1 MAQML
6 LIMGESGT
14 GKSTS
19 MRNCDPATT
28 AVVNP
33 VGKPLP
39 FKGKFTM
46 LNSEVES
53 RKICKFMK
61 EQAAAGKKLLVV
73 DDFQYILS
81 VPYMNRIKENGWD
94 KWNDFGANYF
104 EIIEVCKELPD
115 DVVVAYMTHTETLEN
130 GVTTIKLIG
139 KLLREKI
146 TIEGLFTIVLRTGV
160 NEGKYYFYT
169 QNSGKD
175 TVIFYDFE
183 YDTVKQ
189 AKEKGVN
196 LGKNECVAFTKAFCE
211 YVTSHGYKAGI
222 YSNIDYHKNMY
233 TDELISQYIY
243 WLADYTGDPDY
254 PCMFHQYTSKGS
266 VDGIAGNVDLDYFYG
281 DTAQPDSPKKSV
293 DEVAQDVVN
302 GKYGNG
308 ADRKAALEAAGYNY
322 DEIQAKV
329 NEILGVDTTPKKSVD
344 EIAQEVI
351 NGAWGNGQDRK
362 NRIEQAGYDYTAVQ
376 NKVNELCGTP
386 KKSIDEIARAVIR
399 GEYGNGAD
407 RKNRITAEGY
417 DYAAVQAR
425 VNDLM

>member
-1 MAQML
+1 MMKGMDISKWQGAVDFAKVAA
-6 LIMGESGT
+6 SGIQFAILRE
-14 GKSTS
+14 GY
-19 MRNCDPATT
+19 RQAAD
-28 AVVNP
+28 
-33 VGKPLP
+33 
-39 FKGKFTM
+39 GKFFEYVNGCRANNIPVKGVYHFSYA
-46 LNSEVES
+46 LNADQARNEAAFCIAQVE
-53 RKICKFMK
+53 K
-61 EQAAAGKKLLVV
+61 AGL
-73 DDFQYILS
+73 
-81 VPYMNRIKENGWD
+81 
-94 KWNDFGANYF
+94 
-104 EIIEVCKELPD
+104 
-115 DVVVAYMTHTETLEN
+115 
-130 GVTTIKLIG
+130 
-139 KLLREKI
+139 
-146 TIEGLFTIVLRTGV
+146 
-160 NEGKYYFYT
+160 
-169 QNSGKD
+169 GKD

-281 DTAQPDSPKKSV
+281 DTAQPESPKKSV

-308 ADRKAALEAAGYNY
+308 ADRKAALKAAGYNY
-322 DEIQAKV
+322 DEVQAKV
-329 NEILGVDTTPKKSVD
+329 NEILGVDTTPKKSV
-344 EIAQEVI
+344 
-351 NGAWGNGQDRK
+351 
-362 NRIEQAGYDYTAVQ
+362 
-376 NKVNELCGTP
+376 
-386 KKSIDEIARAVIR
+386 DEIARAVIR

>member
-1 MAQML
+1 
-6 LIMGESGT
+6 
-14 GKSTS
+14 
-19 MRNCDPATT
+19 
-28 AVVNP
+28 
-33 VGKPLP
+33 
-39 FKGKFTM
+39 
-46 LNSEVES
+46 
-53 RKICKFMK
+53 
-61 EQAAAGKKLLVV
+61 
-73 DDFQYILS
+73 
-81 VPYMNRIKENGWD
+81 
-94 KWNDFGANYF
+94 
-104 EIIEVCKELPD
+104 
-115 DVVVAYMTHTETLEN
+115 
-130 GVTTIKLIG
+130 
-139 KLLREKI
+139 
-146 TIEGLFTIVLRTGV
+146 
-160 NEGKYYFYT
+160 
-169 QNSGKD
+169 
-175 TVIFYDFE
+175 
-183 YDTVKQ
+183 
-189 AKEKGVN
+189 
-196 LGKNECVAFTKAFCE
+196 
-211 YVTSHGYKAGI
+211 
-222 YSNIDYHKNMY
+222 MY

-281 DTAQPDSPKKSV
+281 DAAQPESPKKSV

-322 DEIQAKV
+322 DEVQAKV
-329 NEILGVDTTPKKSVD
+329 NEILGVDATPKKSVD